1 MTITS
6 FSYLAFLAVVF
17 TVYYLIRPKWQ
28 SGYLLAVSLVFYC
41 LAGEGYTLLYLLLST
56 VSVYYAALAIHREE
70 NAGKAR
76 WILTGALLLNFGLLA
91 GLKYYGFIL
100 WNVNAVRGWF
110 GQGAVGGSV
119 HIAASLGISYYTLQL
134 TGYLLDCY
142 WKVGM
147 VQTSLPKFALFA
159 CYFPQMTSGP
169 VSRYKQVQAGL
180 YGEHLFDY
188 GQVTHGLKR
197 MAWGLFKKM
206 VIADRL
212 GLIVDSVY
220 GHYESSHLFLIWAGI
235 FCFSVQLYT
244 DFSGCMD
251 IILGTSECLGIRL
264 PENFRNPFFATT
276 IQEFWQ
282 RWHITL
288 GTWLKD
294 YIMDPVLKSDR
305 WVRLGEVSR
314 KKLGRKW
321 GKRIPTYLGMLVL
334 WLSMGLWHGSGWKF
348 IIGEGLWFWVVIITG
363 NMCGKSLQNLL
374 KKLHINPK
382 NLWWITFQRLR
393 TFFIFSIGLI
403 CFRAADMGEVVRVL
417 RAGVTH
423 FSQRGFSQVKGD
435 LGMTNLILLCAGL
448 VVLAAVELMQN
459 RGIDVFRWITER
471 KSVLSWTAYVL
482 VCGMILLS
490 LSTGGQSFIYA
501 GF

>member
-41 LAGEGYTLLYLLLST
+41 LAGEGYTLLYLLVST

-119 HIAASLGISYYTLQL
+119 HIVASLGVSYYTLQL

-206 VIADRL
+206 VVADRL

-220 GHYESSHLFLIWAGI
+220 GHYESSHLLLIWAGI
-235 FCFSVQLYT
+235 FCFPYSCIRISRAAWTSFWGLRNVWG
-244 DFSGCMD
+244 SGCRK
-251 IILGTSECLGIRL
+251 ISAILSL
-264 PENFRNPFFATT
+264 PPRFRNF
-276 IQEFWQ
+276 
-282 RWHITL
+282 
-288 GTWLKD
+288 
-294 YIMDPVLKSDR
+294 
-305 WVRLGEVSR
+305 
-314 KKLGRKW
+314 GR
-321 GKRIPTYLGMLVL
+321 G
-334 WLSMGLWHGSGWKF
+334 
-348 IIGEGLWFWVVIITG
+348 
-363 NMCGKSLQNLL
+363 
-374 KKLHINPK
+374 
-382 NLWWITFQRLR
+382 
-393 TFFIFSIGLI
+393 
-403 CFRAADMGEVVRVL
+403 
-417 RAGVTH
+417 
-423 FSQRGFSQVKGD
+423 
-435 LGMTNLILLCAGL
+435 
-448 VVLAAVELMQN
+448 
-459 RGIDVFRWITER
+459 GI
-471 KSVLSWTAYVL
+471 
-482 VCGMILLS
+482 
-490 LSTGGQSFIYA
+490 
-501 GF
+501 

>member
-1 MTITS
+1 MAITS
-6 FSYLAFLAVVF
+6 FSYLLFVAVVF

-28 SGYLLAVSLVFYC
+28 SGYLLAVSLAFYS
-41 LAGEGYTLLYLLLST
+41 LAGEYTLVYLAVST
-56 VSVYYAALAIHREE
+56 VSVYYAALAIQREE
-70 NAGKAR
+70 NAGRAR
-76 WILTGALLLNFGLLA
+76 RILIGTLFLNFGLLA
-91 GLKYYGFIL
+91 VLKYHGFIL

-110 GQGAVGGSV
+110 GRDALEMPVR
-119 HIAASLGISYYTLQL
+119 IAASLGVSYYTLQL

-147 VQTSLPKFALFA
+147 VQTSLVKFALFA
-159 CYFPQMTSGP
+159 CYFPQLTSGP
-169 VSRYKQVQAGL
+169 VSRYKQIQAGL

-197 MAWGLFKKM
+197 MAWGLFQKM

-220 GHYESSHLFLIWAGI
+220 GHYESSHMLLIWAAV
-235 FCFSVQLYT
+235 FCFSLQLYT

-288 GTWLKD
+288 GAWLKD
-294 YIMDPVLKSDR
+294 YIMDPVLKSEA
-305 WVRLGEVSR
+305 WIRLGEVSR

-321 GKRIPTYLGMLVL
+321 GKRVPTYLGMLIL
-334 WLSMGLWHGSGWKF
+334 WLAMGLWHGSGWKF
-348 IIGEGLWFWVVIITG
+348 IFGEGIWFWLVIITG
-363 NMCGKSLQNLL
+363 NMCAKPLQKLM
-374 KKLHINPK
+374 KKLRINPK
-382 NLWWITFQRLR
+382 SLWWITFQRLR
-393 TFFIFSIGLI
+393 TFFLFSLGLI
-403 CFRAADMGEVVRVL
+403 CFRAADLGEAGAML
-417 RAGVTH
+417 RAGATH
-423 FSQRGFSQVKGD
+423 FTQRGFSQVRGD
-435 LGMTNLILLCAGL
+435 LGMTNLILLCVAL
-448 VVLAAVELMQN
+448 VILAAVEIMQN
-459 RGIDVFRWITER
+459 RGTDVFSWITER
-471 KSVLSWTAYVL
+471 KCAVSWPVYLL